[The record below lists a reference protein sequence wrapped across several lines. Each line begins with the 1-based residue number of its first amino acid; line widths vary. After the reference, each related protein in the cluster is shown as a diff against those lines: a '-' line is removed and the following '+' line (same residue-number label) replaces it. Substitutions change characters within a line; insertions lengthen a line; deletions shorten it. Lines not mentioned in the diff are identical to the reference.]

1 MGMSANQAQELV
13 EQLIG
18 LTERLTERI
27 RLDTE
32 AFEARRPHEAAGRI
46 DETAQL
52 ANLYRRES
60 ARIRQDPS
68 LVAGAPKELR
78 ARLARAS
85 EGFEAALQRHGK
97 SIYAVKT
104 VTEGVVRAIAEE
116 VARVRATHSA
126 YGPGG
131 RAPVANTTAIALNR
145 RA

>member
-1 MGMSANQAQELV
+1 MMSANPAQELV

-27 RLDTE
+27 GLDTE
-32 AFEARRPHEAAGRI
+32 AFEARRPHEAAARVE
-46 DETAQL
+46 ETARL

-60 ARIRQDPS
+60 DRVRQNPS
-68 LVAGAPKELR
+68 LVAAAPTELR

-97 SIYAVKT
+97 SLYAVRT

-116 VARVRATHSA
+116 VAKARAANSG
-126 YGPGG
+126 YGPGA
-131 RAPVANTTAIALNR
+131 RAPQANTTAIALNR